1 MRLRDTVHSLYLT
14 AIALLPCQGG
24 ALAGLS
30 ATFWSPAT
38 ATAPWTPVANIT
50 VNSIGAADR
59 VAVDYDILDT
69 FSLLCTEV
77 HSLEGIMDIVRAM
90 DPSLSTKDAVR
101 SLCLTQC
108 DITEMLQQSATRS
121 SPGDLFLRAA
131 VAARHPLPAALALF
145 HEQLAADAGKLDSL
159 RSVISTATL
168 IE

>member
-1 MRLRDTVHSLYLT
+1 MRLRDTVHSLYHT
-14 AIALLPCQGG
+14 SIALLPCQG
-24 ALAGLS
+24 ASRLVRDILVAGHCYGPLD
-30 ATFWSPAT
+30 
-38 ATAPWTPVANIT
+38 PVANIIL
-50 VNSIGAADR
+50 NSIRVADR

-77 HSLEGIMDIVRAM
+77 HSLEGIMDVVRAM
-90 DPSLSTKDAVR
+90 DPSLPTKDAVM

-121 SPGDLFLRAA
+121 SPGDLILRAA